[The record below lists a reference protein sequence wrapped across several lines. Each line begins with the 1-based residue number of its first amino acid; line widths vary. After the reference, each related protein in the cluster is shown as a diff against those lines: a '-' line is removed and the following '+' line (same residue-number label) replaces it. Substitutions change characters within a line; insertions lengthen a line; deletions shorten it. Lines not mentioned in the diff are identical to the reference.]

1 MVGLNKKTMNILI
14 TGGAG
19 YIGSHTANTFLDN
32 GHSVTIID
40 NLVNGYS
47 KLIPGKADFLNCD
60 IADQKKISLLLDRN
74 KFDMVVHFAGFTR
87 VAESVK
93 EPNKYYD
100 NNYEKPK
107 LFFDNC
113 LKHNLKK
120 IIFSSTGS
128 IYGNID
134 KKNILE
140 TDKSNPINPY
150 SKSKYKL
157 EEHLIQLGSEGKMFS
172 TILRYFNVSGADE
185 KMRSGLMSNPDNLIK
200 AICEVATQKR
210 EKLIINGNDYNTKD
224 GTAIRDFI
232 HVSDLAEMHLIA
244 AKELIR
250 KSKTEIFNC
259 GYGKGYSVQDIIDTM
274 NKILKKKIS
283 FEYGP
288 RREGDAEYSVA
299 DNKKFVNRFNWK
311 PKYNNL
317 EYILKTA
324 LDWERNA

>member
-1 MVGLNKKTMNILI
+1 MNILI

-19 YIGSHTANTFLDN
+19 YIGSHTANIFLDF

-40 NLVNGYS
+40 NLINGHTS
-47 KLIPGKADFLNCD
+47 LIPKKAKFLNSD
-60 IADQKKISLLLDRN
+60 IADKKKVSLLLEKN
-74 KFDMVVHFAGFTR
+74 KFDVVVHFAGFTR
-87 VAESVK
+87 VAESVR

-100 NNYEKPK
+100 NNFEKPK
-107 LFFDNC
+107 LFFDYC
-113 LKHNLKK
+113 MKYDLKK

-140 TDKSNPINPY
+140 TDKPNPINPY
-150 SKSKYKL
+150 SESKHKL
-157 EEHLIQLGSEGKMFS
+157 EKYLIQLSNEGKINAI
-172 TILRYFNVSGADE
+172 ILRYFNVSGADE

-200 AICEVATQKR
+200 AICEVATMKR
-210 EKLIINGNDYNTKD
+210 DKLIVNGNNYNTKD
-224 GTAIRDFI
+224 GTAVRDFI

-244 AKELIR
+244 AKDLMN
-250 KSKTEIFNC
+250 KPVTDVFNC
-259 GYGKGYSVQDIIDTM
+259 GYGRGYSVQDIVDTM
-274 NKILKKKIS
+274 SKILKKKIN

-299 DNKKFVNRFNWK
+299 NNEKFVRKFNWK

-324 LDWERNA
+324 LSWERNI